1 MSGKTEHKTYYEK
14 VYEVVAAIPRGRVT
28 NYGAIADYL
37 SLGSSRM
44 VGWALNQCHGAVDVP
59 AHRVVNRI
67 GELSG
72 RLMFATPTLMQE
84 RLESEGVKIKDHKVV
99 DFKNIFWHPSELAS
113 APSVQKTNDQHDKEF
128 TAHSLLDLDDI
139 ARKILLYARNSAQ
152 KTLAFI
158 GDLGAGKTTLI
169 KAMAKQSGIAET
181 SSPTFSLVNEYRGAD
196 NHTIYH
202 MDLYRLETIEE
213 ALDMGIEEYLDSGNM
228 IWIEWPQIIYPLLDE
243 YMEVKIL
250 RIGDG
255 SRKINVSIIS

>member
-1 MSGKTEHKTYYEK
+1 
-14 VYEVVAAIPRGRVT
+14 
-28 NYGAIADYL
+28 
-37 SLGSSRM
+37 
-44 VGWALNQCHGAVDVP
+44 
-59 AHRVVNRI
+59 
-67 GELSG
+67 
-72 RLMFATPTLMQE
+72 
-84 RLESEGVKIKDHKVV
+84 
-99 DFKNIFWHPSELAS
+99 
-113 APSVQKTNDQHDKEF
+113 
-128 TAHSLLDLDDI
+128 
-139 ARKILLYARNSAQ
+139 
-152 KTLAFI
+152 
-158 GDLGAGKTTLI
+158 
-169 KAMAKQSGIAET
+169 MAKQSGIAET